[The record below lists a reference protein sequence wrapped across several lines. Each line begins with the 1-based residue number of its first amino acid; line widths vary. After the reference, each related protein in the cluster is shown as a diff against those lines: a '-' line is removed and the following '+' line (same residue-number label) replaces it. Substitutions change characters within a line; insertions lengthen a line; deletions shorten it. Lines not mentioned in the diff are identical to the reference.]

1 MPEAALLQPDQQTQ
15 PKRLTM
21 AKAVSIFR
29 LLIALV
35 AVVALGLLSR
45 LHPIGWSPYDKS
57 LGDILYAVAAYLVL
71 ALLFHRWR
79 TSWVTL
85 LALVLCM
92 AIETFQATGI
102 PARYEHISVI
112 RWLLG
117 TTFSWHDVACY
128 VVGVAVAMTLDTLVL
143 RPPHLLN

>member
-1 MPEAALLQPDQQTQ
+1 
-15 PKRLTM
+15 M
-21 AKAVSIFR
+21 AKAVSRFR
-29 LLIALV
+29 PLMALV

-45 LHPIGWSPYDKS
+45 LHPIGRSPYDKS
-57 LGDILYAVAAYLVL
+57 LGDILYAVATYLVL

-79 TSWVTL
+79 TSWVAL

-92 AIETFQATGI
+92 AIETFQASGI
-102 PARYEHISVI
+102 LARYEHITVI

-143 RPPHLLN
+143 RPPYPLN